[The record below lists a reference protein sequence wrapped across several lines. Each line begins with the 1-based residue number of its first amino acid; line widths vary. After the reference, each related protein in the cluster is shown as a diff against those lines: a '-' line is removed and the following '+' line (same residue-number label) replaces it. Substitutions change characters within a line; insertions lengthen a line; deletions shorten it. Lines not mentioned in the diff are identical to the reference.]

1 MASKIMVALVLL
13 LSIVMVLWMK
23 EWKKRKAVERKEAEK
38 DRQLTQYIAEN
49 VDMEKALLE
58 VKKKYAQQQ
67 DMAEEIKKMQMQSRL
82 LKHDMKNHSLV
93 ILSYLDEGRVEEA
106 KEYTSKILDNLNKMY
121 TYINVGNSI
130 MNYIIN
136 HKLSKAK
143 EQGIEIKA
151 QIENLAFAYMNSVDF
166 SSLLNNLLDNAMEA
180 AICSKEKKMEVIIS
194 NQKGF
199 DSILVKNS
207 IDASVLE
214 NNPKLQSTKDGEG
227 HGFGMVQIRKITEK
241 YKGMI
246 DIYEEKDFFVIN
258 VVYPC

>member
-1 MASKIMVALVLL
+1 MAYNIIIALVLL
-13 LSIVMVLWMK
+13 LGVVICLWMR
-23 EWKKRKAVERKEAEK
+23 EWKKRKAVEMEEIEK
-38 DRQLTQYIAEN
+38 DRQLTKYIAEN

-93 ILSYLDEGRVEEA
+93 ILSYLEEGKVDEA
-106 KEYTSKILDNLNKMY
+106 KDYTSKILDNLNKMY
-121 TYINVGNSI
+121 TYINVGNSL

-136 HKLSKAK
+136 HKLSQAK

-151 QIENLAFAYMNSVDF
+151 QIENLAFAYMDSVDF
-166 SSLLNNLLDNAMEA
+166 SSLLNNLLDNAIEA
-180 AICSKEKKMEVIIS
+180 ALQSRKKKMEVIIS

-199 DSILVKNS
+199 DSIVVKNS
-207 IDASVLE
+207 IDTSVLE
-214 NNPKLQSTKDGEG
+214 NNPKLQSTKEGEG

-241 YKGMI
+241 YEGMI
-246 DIYEEKDFFVIN
+246 DIYEEKELFVIN